1 MRRDRRR
8 KKGSTGEFEIFW
20 KRKGKKKKKLKPP
33 LLQSLLL
40 PYKTH
45 TQPTNPPPHT
55 HTHTY
60 ICIGAFS
67 KLITPLQTRAS
78 RPQSSLPLSRPGY
91 EIHPGPMKGGL
102 QKSFLWHLPAKVRSS
117 VLTDGHSIP
126 GPGSVPERSQEME
139 RSRHRET
146 DWHFL
151 TPMCLISAA
160 TSRHV
165 QHEPHSL
172 NTARSHWH
180 TGPVMTV
187 APEWIGQWR
196 VWIRASI
203 PFN

>member
-1 MRRDRRR
+1 MGRDRRR
-8 KKGSTGEFEIFW
+8 QDMQIEEEGQHRWIWNIF
-20 KRKGKKKKKLKPP
+20 GLIQAKKKNLNHLCCSPFCCRIRHTN
-33 LLQSLLL
+33 
-40 PYKTH
+40 TH
-45 TQPTNPPPHT
+45 AHT
-55 HTHTY
+55 HTH
-60 ICIGAFS
+60 ICISAFS
-67 KLITPLQTRAS
+67 KLITSLQTRAS
-78 RPQSSLPLSRPGY
+78 RPHSSLPLARPGY
-91 EIHPGPMKGGL
+91 EIHPGPMGGL
-102 QKSFLWHLPAKVRSS
+102 QKSSLWHLPAKVRSS

-126 GPGSVPERSQEME
+126 GPGPVPERCQEME
-139 RSRHRET
+139 RSRHREA